1 MICDYMLVKGK
12 AQYLDIRECMRTLQA
27 LREEYRWDETL
38 EVLKTMQEDDE
49 REFLG
54 NGKEGK

>member
-1 MICDYMLVKGK
+1 M

-27 LREEYRWDETL
+27 LREEYEWDETL
-38 EVLKTMQEDDE
+38 EVLKTMQADDD
-49 REFLG
+49 REYLG